1 METNNPVEWTVEEN
15 FKFRLSEMT
24 DKLLEWASQPNGTVF
39 VCVCVCVC
47 VCVFVCVRV
56 RVCMC
61 VLGMGDI
68 DILVCNYCEAKIFQ
82 LSCYLFSCVYA
93 ENCLPMCLNIAKLV
107 MISAIYHDIVRLLL
121 LTIIVSSKNC
131 TILIIGKENI
141 KINKQNQLI
150 AHP

>member
-1 METNNPVEWTVEEN
+1 METNNPVEWTMENN

-24 DKLLEWASQPNGTVF
+24 DKLLEWASQPNGTVH
-39 VCVCVCVC
+39 VCVC
-47 VCVFVCVRV
+47 
-56 RVCMC
+56 VCMC
-61 VLGMGDI
+61 VLGMGNI

-121 LTIIVSSKNC
+121 LTIS
-131 TILIIGKENI
+131 
-141 KINKQNQLI
+141 
-150 AHP
+150 